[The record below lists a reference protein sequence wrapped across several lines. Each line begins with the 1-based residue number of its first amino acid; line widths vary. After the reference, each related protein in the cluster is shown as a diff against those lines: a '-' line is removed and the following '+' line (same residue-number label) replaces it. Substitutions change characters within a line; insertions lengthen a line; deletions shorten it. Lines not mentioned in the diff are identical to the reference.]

1 MKKSKQVV
9 NFFYSVGYYKDTNA
23 VCAIFSA
30 EIGLEIDEAF
40 KVNILKLERKIDEI
54 KMDSPNEVLDL
65 MYQDDQITNMILQR
79 MQDQNSLA
87 EAKNQI
93 NLFELER
100 HKLTLEPLKAIFSEY
115 DPQRLGRIPVDSF
128 RSVCAKMKVPG
139 EEMDDIVEQAAKGKQ
154 QHSVTFTNAVLALH
168 EFVFTSGDDEEEVPQ
183 NDAPVATAE
192 VEKTKGLKMGDL

>member
-1 MKKSKQVV
+1 
-9 NFFYSVGYYKDTNA
+9 
-23 VCAIFSA
+23 
-30 EIGLEIDEAF
+30 
-40 KVNILKLERKIDEI
+40 
-54 KMDSPNEVLDL
+54 
-65 MYQDDQITNMILQR
+65 MILQR

-183 NDAPVATAE
+183 NDPPVATAE
-192 VEKTKGLKMGDL
+192 VEKTKGLQMGDL